1 MTSNITRVLFVTV
14 LSASMVAC
22 STNPVVDNK
31 GAGTSTISDYDN
43 NTNTTNTNTNST
55 DEYTYTGKN
64 TNIDNSYTNE
74 TNTTD
79 TTVVI
84 DNGNYTDNSA
94 QKGFVVQLT
103 ASISE
108 AKTDKI
114 RDTFSVEG
122 YPIIQ
127 NSIHRNGQT
136 LYRVQIG
143 PYTSKEEARGV
154 LNKMRIRYKRNA
166 YIKSAFINENK

>member
-1 MTSNITRVLFVTV
+1 VTV
-14 LSASMVAC
+14 LSATMVAC

-31 GAGTSTISDYDN
+31 GADTSTIRDYGN
-43 NTNTTNTNTNST
+43 NTNTTNTTNTNST
-55 DEYTYTGKN
+55 NEYTYTGKN
-64 TNIDNSYTNE
+64 TSIDNSYTNE
-74 TNTTD
+74 TNTAD
-79 TTVVI
+79 TIEVI

-114 RDTFSVEG
+114 RDTFNAEG

-127 NSIHRNGQT
+127 NSIHRNGQI
-136 LYRVQIG
+136 LYRVQVG
-143 PYTSKEEARGV
+143 PYTKKEEARGV
-154 LNKMRIRYKRNA
+154 LNKMRIRYKRNV